1 MSDLNRDEQLAF
13 LECMGKLQKEL
24 DSSFQ
29 RYERLSRTT
38 KDLQE
43 QLNQAKSKSQQSIR
57 GSSSGASY
65 SDETLLP
72 SMELIELR
80 AENATLKQDAR
91 NFEQIS
97 NNYAKGMEEM
107 VGFVSSYTEKMNMKL
122 KTVHDEYLKMYD
134 TLAAERLSF
143 SKKNQRDVQ
152 ALEKV
157 KGWLLQALEENP

>member
-29 RYERLSRTT
+29 RYERLSQTT
-38 KDLQE
+38 KELQE
-43 QLNQAKSKSQQSIR
+43 QLNQAKSKTQHSIR
-57 GSSSGASY
+57 VSSIGTSHSN
-65 SDETLLP
+65 ETLLP
-72 SMELIELR
+72 NMELIELR

-97 NNYAKGMEEM
+97 SNYAKGMEEM
-107 VGFVSSYTEKMNMKL
+107 VGFVSSYTEKMNMKV
-122 KTVHDEYLKMYD
+122 KIVHDEYLKMYD
-134 TLAAERLSF
+134 ALAAERMSF
-143 SKKNQRDVQ
+143 SKKNYKDVQ
-152 ALEKV
+152 ALDKV